1 MAQTQ
6 SQTLA
11 PITEEAFAA
20 DRQHFLDDFIAFS
33 KWTIIALIVLL
44 ILMAIF
50 LV

>member
-6 SQTLA
+6 SQSLA
-11 PITEEAFAA
+11 PITEEAFEA
-20 DRQHFLDDFIAFS
+20 DRQRFLDDFLSFS
-33 KWTIIALIVLL
+33 KWTVIALVVLL